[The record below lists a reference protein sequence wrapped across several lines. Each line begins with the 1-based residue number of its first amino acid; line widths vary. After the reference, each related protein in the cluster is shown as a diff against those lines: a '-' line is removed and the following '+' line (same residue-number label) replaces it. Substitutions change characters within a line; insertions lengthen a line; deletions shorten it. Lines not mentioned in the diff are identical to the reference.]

1 MSPRKASASTTA
13 EWLKEPLVTPELLDQ
28 HLQALMKLD
37 RRLKPVWKIA
47 GQVELRTT
55 DKGFPGLARV
65 ICGQQ
70 LSTASARA
78 IWGRLSALPGAL
90 SPKSFLRLDEPTLRA
105 AGLSGA
111 KVNSTR
117 AVAEAML
124 AGTLDLAG
132 VETIPAEEAIAHLT
146 AVKGVGPWTAEIYL
160 LFCVGHPDVFP
171 AGDLALKKA
180 ARDGLGLEDMPS
192 TKALIEIAAPWSP
205 HRGAA
210 ALLLWRYFHA
220 LYDRAGVAV

>member
-1 MSPRKASASTTA
+1 MSPRTAPASTIA
-13 EWLKEPLVTPELLDQ
+13 EWLKEPLVTPALLDQ
-28 HLQALMKLD
+28 HLEALMKLD
-37 RRLKPVWKIA
+37 PRLKPVWKVA
-47 GQVELRTT
+47 GEVALRTAE
-55 DKGFPGLARV
+55 KGFPGMARV

-78 IWGRLSALPGAL
+78 IWGRLGALPGARE
-90 SPKSFLRLDEPTLRA
+90 PATFLRLDEPALRA
-105 AGLSGA
+105 AGLSRA
-111 KVNSTR
+111 KVNSIR
-117 AVAEAML
+117 AVAEAMV
-124 AGTLDLAG
+124 AGSLDLG
-132 VETIPAEEAIAHLT
+132 SVETLPAEKAIAHLT

-180 ARDGLGLEDMPS
+180 ARDGLGLDGLPS
-192 TKALIEIAAPWSP
+192 TKALIEIATPWSP